1 MKKLKI
7 ENRKLKINKGFTL
20 IELLI
25 VITLLGI
32 LAVAVLSAINPIEQI
47 NRSRDTSSRSDA
59 EQLINA
65 TDRYYATKGYY
76 PWMSGAGSLNTA
88 ANWTEIDS
96 KDVVVGDDVGVEFL
110 DNLASGGSAEI
121 KESYV
126 TRIVAENARHLFIY
140 NSGAQGG
147 STYVCFNPRSAAFR
161 EEAWNRC
168 DVNAPAHG
176 DYGELPSDFPAEAC
190 STDCTGVVSAE
201 EATGCFICL
210 P

>member
-1 MKKLKI
+1 MIK
-7 ENRKLKINKGFTL
+7 RKGFTL

-65 TDRYYATKGYY
+65 IDRYYASKGYY
-76 PWMSGAGSLNTA
+76 PWMSGAGSENTA
-88 ANWTEIDS
+88 ANWTEING
-96 KDVVVGDDVGVEFL
+96 KEVVVGDDSGVMFL
-110 DNLASGGSAEI
+110 ENLASGGSAEL

-126 TRIVAENARHLFIY
+126 ARIVAENARHLFIY
-140 NSGAQGG
+140 NSGEQGN

-168 DVNAPAHG
+168 DPAAPAHS
-176 DYGELPSDFPAEAC
+176 DYGELPSDFPPEAC
-190 STDCTGVVSAE
+190 PTTNCVGAASADD
-201 EATGCFICL
+201 ATGCFVCL